1 MESNISKLKSVIFS
15 SLFSLFLL
23 IFIGCKKNEPL
34 INSNISSDDFQSSV
48 VGSVDNSV
56 DSLAI
61 VDYLDCGAIS
71 YGGDFEYDENGKI
84 YYQYGSNRYTSDG
97 KFVYES
103 IDGGENGMIECGEE
117 QIEFSSS
124 KNCGTCDGSGKK
136 MCLVCDGKGNFFCG
150 NCGGRGLIGVNV
162 CEKCDGRGTDG
173 DYISGDIDCHYCNGG
188 YSSCDMCKGTGIE
201 E

>member
-1 MESNISKLKSVIFS
+1 MESNISKLKGVILS

-34 INSNISSDDFQSSV
+34 INSSISSDDIQSSD

-71 YGGDFEYDENGKI
+71 YGGDFGYDENGKI
-84 YYQYGSNRYTSDG
+84 YYQYESYHYTSDG

-117 QIEFSSS
+117 LVTESSTNQNMQTQ
-124 KNCGTCDGSGKK
+124 KQWVNCKYCHGSGLKDCYTCAGEGTTH
-136 MCLVCDGKGNFFCG
+136 CLNCYNNKESCFRCNGKGTYGDCD
-150 NCGGRGLIGVNV
+150 
-162 CEKCDGRGTDG
+162 ECDGRGQVL
-173 DYISGDIDCHYCNGG
+173 
-188 YSSCDMCKGTGIE
+188 IE
-201 E
+201 Y